1 MLKSNNMK
9 IKIDELKNLL
19 KTSALKF
26 VTEEEAEYFA
36 NEQVDTM
43 LKKQPRTGS
52 LKDVISDLKASTKN
66 INNKVEIEAE
76 KPSLLLLNFNSTGPS
91 LKLKYIHDQ
100 AELKARQN
108 GISII
113 GINHGGVHTLNLWT
127 DGLAKRDL
135 ISIFMYNG
143 GPTGVVPFG
152 GTRGI
157 FGTNPMSY
165 GIPTLDKPII
175 VDMATSDIPFFD
187 IVDAKNDNKPLRSGV
202 AVDNNGQITTIP
214 TEAIDDKNEVANL
227 LPLGGG
233 YKGYAIVLLIEIL
246 TGSLIRSLL
255 STEMTPGYEV
265 AEHGGLLI
273 TFDISSFT
281 DINKFKKSVS
291 EMCQQVRNQ
300 KPAVGVDKITIPGD
314 RDYEKLNSLVD
325 VGEVEIDDKLLSQL
339 KEFAN

>member
-1 MLKSNNMK
+1 MK
-9 IKIDELKNLL
+9 IKINELTTLL
-19 KTSALKF
+19 KQSALKF
-26 VTEEEAEYFA
+26 VSEDEAEYFA

-108 GISII
+108 GISVI

-143 GPTGVVPFG
+143 GPDSVVPFG

-157 FGTNPMSY
+157 FGTNPISY
-165 GIPTLDKPII
+165 AIPTDTNPII
-175 VDMATSDIPFFD
+175 VDMATSDIPYFEISD
-187 IVDAKNDNKPLRSGV
+187 SKKEGKTLKTGV
-202 AVDNNGQITTIP
+202 AVDEFGKPTTDPNKALMENG
-214 TEAIDDKNEVANL
+214 VANL
-227 LPLGGG
+227 LPMGGG
-233 YKGYAIVLLIEIL
+233 YKGYSIVLLVEIL

-255 STEMTPGYEV
+255 STEMSPEYI
-265 AEHGGLLI
+265 ADEHGGLLI
-273 TFDISSFT
+273 TIDIGSFT
-281 DINKFKKSVS
+281 NLDKFKKSVS
-291 EMCQQVRNQ
+291 AMCQTIRNQ
-300 KPAVGVDKITIPGD
+300 QPTEGVDKVTVPGD
-314 RDYEKLNSLVD
+314 RNYEKLNNLLS
-325 VGEVEIDDKLLSQL
+325 VGEIEIEDKYIDEL
-339 KEFAN
+339 KTIVNN